1 MPWLREA
8 ALILA
13 IHSLRMSRL
22 RARRSRYAYSS
33 ACMTASLAG
42 RKSVRCVIRKPLAR
56 FRIFLCRRRA
66 GTLRLTRGISGLVL
80 HIGGRAA
87 QTPGIL
93 TGQHEQLAVLPLA
106 ARALVAQ
113 QVALLRVRAHDL
125 AALGHAEPLGRRAM
139 GTKLR
144 HRSPLEF
151 FRAGAGGGGGAWA
164 AAAAPAG

>member
-93 TGQHEQLAVLPLA
+93 TGQHEQLAVLALA

-113 QVALLRVRAHDL
+113 QVALLRVRAHD
-125 AALGHAEPLGRRAM
+125 AGPLLPGLTMPCAVWGGGRGRSLSSRRRRAGRRPDHDHVPAFQQ
-139 GTKLR
+139 R
-144 HRSPLEF
+144 H
-151 FRAGAGGGGGAWA
+151 
-164 AAAAPAG
+164 